1 MPGERMYH
9 KPDVVIAIPT
19 YWTWGSERTDGPIE
33 TIYDHPTPLDG
44 ESTLPRLLDSL
55 GRMSGP
61 PFTVLVLTA
70 TVHPNL
76 EPAAEKRVSGI
87 IAPYRERF
95 PIAQFAAGDLAV
107 LHERMRALGQSELV
121 SFFSLRS
128 YPGVRNCQLVVPH
141 VLGAE
146 VIVALD
152 DDEIVAP
159 DYLTTAL
166 EFVGRE
172 HQGEPVWGVAGFYLD
187 SRGGK
192 LLPESPPTGN
202 IFLDKSAIMNAS
214 TRDLEARP
222 GRLVETPVAFGGNTV
237 FHRRLF
243 TQVPFDPFITR
254 GEDIDYLINARLMG
268 FKFWLDKRLVITH
281 IPPDAPDSAHSAY
294 TWSKLHQDVL
304 RFIYEREKLRLA
316 GVDPSQF
323 DPYPG
328 RFLRDDVA
336 EQALSALRML
346 ADVEME
352 QRFGSAEDIVNDA
365 LCRAAEKVPLY
376 FALAREWPGLMAVL
390 EKDAVLRRHLQR
402 RATG

>member
-1 MPGERMYH
+1 MGEKMLS
-9 KPDVVIAIPT
+9 VVIVIPT
-19 YWTWGSERTDGPIE
+19 YWTWGSERPAGPVEAIF
-33 TIYDHPTPLDG
+33 DHPTPVDG

-55 GRMSGP
+55 CRMTGP
-61 PFTVLVLTA
+61 PFSVLVLTA
-70 TVHPNL
+70 TTHPDL
-76 EPAAEKRVSGI
+76 EPIAERRVSEI
-87 IAPYRERF
+87 IAPYHTHY
-95 PIAQFAAGDLAV
+95 PIAQFTAGDLTV
-107 LHERMRALGQSELV
+107 LHERMRVLGQGELV

-141 VLGAE
+141 VLGTE

-172 HQGEPVWGVAGFYLD
+172 RQGMPVWGVAGFYLD
-187 SRGGK
+187 SKGSK
-192 LLPESPPTGN
+192 LLPEGPPTGN
-202 IFLDKSAIMNAS
+202 IFLDKSAIMNAC

-222 GRLVETPVAFGGNTV
+222 GRLVETPVVFGGNMI

-243 TQVPFDPFITR
+243 TQVSFDPFITR
-254 GEDIDYLINARLMG
+254 GEDIDYLINAHLMG
-268 FKFWLDKRLVITH
+268 FKFWLDKQLVITH
-281 IPPDAPDSAHSAY
+281 MPPDAPDSAHSAY

-316 GVDPSQF
+316 EVDPSQF

-336 EQALSALRML
+336 EQALSALRIL
-346 ADVEME
+346 ADAEME
-352 QRFGSAEDIVNDA
+352 QRFGSAEDIVNGA
-365 LCRAAEKVPLY
+365 LRRAAEKVPLY

-402 RATG
+402 RVTG